1 MNTKKQIIT
10 LGLLL
15 AAALVLTSCNPIEDD
30 TQSASLLT
38 VLSLQGVDIAGNKT
52 DLLQSDVV
60 KIDTTT
66 GGKSY
71 YADMATATLKVTTL
85 DPAPIAGT
93 SQYNDVMLD
102 RYVVSFSK
110 PSGDNRE
117 GIDVPYSFEG
127 TLTKVIAANAQ
138 SSISFVIVR
147 EVAKIEPPLIQLAD
161 GYDVLQCTARVDFYG
176 HDLASKNVMATAY
189 LTVYFANYA
198 DATGT
203 PVTTS
208 TSGV

>member
-1 MNTKKQIIT
+1 MNNKRQIIT

-38 VLSLQGVDIAGNKT
+38 VLSLQGVDAAGNKT

-60 KIDTTT
+60 VIDTAT

-85 DPAPIAGT
+85 DPDPITGT

-102 RYVVSFSK
+102 RYVISYTK
-110 PSGDNRE
+110 PNGDNRE
-117 GIDVPYSFEG
+117 GTDVPYSFEG
-127 TLTKVIAANAQ
+127 TLTKTIGAGQQ
-138 SSISFVIVR
+138 STVSFVIVR
-147 EVAKIEPPLIQLAD
+147 EVAKIEPPLFQLED
-161 GYDVLQCTARVDFYG
+161 GYDVLQCTARVDIYG
-176 HDLASKNVMATAY
+176 HDLANKKVMATAY
-189 LTVYFANYA
+189 LTIYFANYA
-198 DATGT
+198 DLTA
-203 PVTTS
+203 
-208 TSGV
+208 SGV